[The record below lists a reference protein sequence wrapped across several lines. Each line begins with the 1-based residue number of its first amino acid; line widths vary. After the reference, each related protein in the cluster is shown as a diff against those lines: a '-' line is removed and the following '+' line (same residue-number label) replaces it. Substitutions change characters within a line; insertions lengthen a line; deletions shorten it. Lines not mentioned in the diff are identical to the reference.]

1 MYCIVYLEIEH
12 ALSIFDV
19 TQASS
24 LHEFSIRVL
33 SQPRP
38 PSAIWLHNLLIS
50 ASHIPNTD
58 DKYKFY
64 KKNIS
69 KTKLEISLKLT
80 QNTKKKTPMVTKIWP
95 YDNNN
100 DDGEEEK
107 ETNCCEKSELVSSSH
122 WQGRG
127 PHPSQVETHPF
138 GQKTTTTLT
147 TTSTTTKKYNYR
159 ENIDSASKDDNLKWI
174 NVW

>member
-1 MYCIVYLEIEH
+1 MYVEIEH

-69 KTKLEISLKLT
+69 KNLKLQISLKLT
-80 QNTKKKTPMVTKIWP
+80 QNTKKKHQWSLK
-95 YDNNN
+95 YDHMTTIMMM
-100 DDGEEEK
+100 EK
-107 ETNCCEKSELVSSSH
+107 KKKRQIVVRKVSCVGLLLPTDRVEVPIHLRWKLTHLAKKQQLH
-122 WQGRG
+122 WQQHQQQQRNIIIGR
-127 PHPSQVETHPF
+127 
-138 GQKTTTTLT
+138 TLIQPPRMT
-147 TTSTTTKKYNYR
+147 IWN
-159 ENIDSASKDDNLKWI
+159 E
-174 NVW
+174 